1 VNEAEIEDAVRAGGP
16 QAVCERLL
24 SMVLKRGGTDNV
36 TVVVMRVLGGGTS
49 GLRDGWG
56 SAGGN

>member
-1 VNEAEIEDAVRAGGP
+1 
-16 QAVCERLL
+16 
-24 SMVLKRGGTDNV
+24 MVLARGGTDNV
-36 TVVVMRVLGGGTS
+36 TVVAMRVLGGATS

>member
-1 VNEAEIEDAVRAGGP
+1 
-16 QAVCERLL
+16 
-24 SMVLKRGGTDNV
+24 MVLKRGGTDNV